1 MKVTQ
6 VKAKQ
11 LGKYFKVDYR
21 LTPFREFWIGL
32 NIEMEHQN
40 VIKHNFHTLA
50 RIVLAHL
57 EENPR
62 YYYFLQKA
70 GL

>member
-6 VKAKQ
+6 VKARA
-11 LGKYFKVDYR
+11 LGKYFKIDYKK
-21 LTPFREFWIGL
+21 TPFREWWIGL
-32 NIEMEHQN
+32 NIEMEHSN
-40 VIKHNFHTLA
+40 IVNGNFHTLA
-50 RIVLAHL
+50 RIAMAHI